1 MTNSDERLLD
11 EPRTAEEIAIEAR
24 QHRRTRICVWIILI
38 GLANFILYN
47 VLYAYFNGE
56 AVNGKIEL
64 VAGRTH
70 YYLQSDTEVS
80 RAVFIYS
87 GIHSIS
93 IWPTVGAIMLAMLTL
108 AKERIASSMRKTIIR
123 GQTVITI
130 FATIITL
137 IIVVMTIW
145 FTLQFVK
152 RLNHPIELLPNTQ
165 ASYRARHGVDG

>member
-1 MTNSDERLLD
+1 MTGSDEQLLD

-38 GLANFILYN
+38 GLANFILYV

-56 AVNGKIEL
+56 AVNGEVEL

-70 YYLQSDTEVS
+70 YYLQSGTEVS
-80 RAVFIYS
+80 PAVFIYS

-108 AKERIASSMRKTIIR
+108 AKERVASSMRKTVVR

-130 FATIITL
+130 VATIITL
-137 IIVVMTIW
+137 IIVVMTTW
-145 FTLQFVK
+145 FTLQFAK
-152 RLNHPIELLPNTQ
+152 RLRHPIERLPDTQ
-165 ASYRARHGVDG
+165 IGHRARHGAHG